1 MKRPTITDIARR
13 AGVTKAAVSFAL
25 NGQPGVSAATRE
37 RILAIAAEIG
47 FQPNSAARALTAG
60 RAGAFGLVIQR
71 PAGTAALS
79 IEPFLIQL
87 ISGIQ
92 ADLAAHQVSLQ
103 FTITADAA
111 AEIELYRQ
119 WRAQGRVD
127 GVFLV
132 DLLVDD
138 DRIAAIEQLRM
149 PAVVLGAAQG
159 AGTLPAI
166 SSDSRAAA
174 DAVVGYLA
182 ARGHRRV
189 ARVGGPAWYWHSRLR
204 RDAFE
209 ASAAAAGLAAYFV
222 EAGSVEAGPA
232 GAGTG
237 RAGTD
242 SPGAGLSWADLSC
255 AGLSWA
261 NLTGAGLT
269 GADLTGAGLTGAGA
283 YGPPAAITQPTAA
296 LLGAAEPPTAI
307 VYDTDVLAAAGLG
320 VAQRMG
326 VDVPGAVSLISWDD
340 SALCELVHPALT
352 ALHRDIE
359 GVGSTAARML
369 RELAAGGHPESVLE
383 PAPALMPRA
392 SSGLAAGTGTQ
403 APPRSR
409 RSA

>member
-1 MKRPTITDIARR
+1 
-13 AGVTKAAVSFAL
+13 
-25 NGQPGVSAATRE
+25 VSAATRE

-242 SPGAGLSWADLSC
+242 SPGAGLSC
-255 AGLSWA
+255 AGLSC
-261 NLTGAGLT
+261 AGLT

-352 ALHRDIE
+352 ALHRDIA